1 MTKSRMRSLWTVR
14 YVPISL
20 QIARPNHTVSVV
32 LDLPQLYTK
41 PPASTL
47 LSTLDDL
54 SVQPLSWETTSRLKN
69 EKAEQLPR
77 KRKINN
83 EGVPQYLTKI
93 IASPL
98 AWIEDDAEKEQ
109 VWEAASQRLSERS
122 GRTAMGA
129 ITRSFAIPL
138 SPVVEVEQAVGVVQP
153 EQASGRV
160 LDDIVELTIHEPP
173 MTADNLGLKT
183 WASSYLLAKQLC
195 SLRRHIPDLPSD
207 AVILELGAGTG
218 LVGMAA
224 SAVFQRDVLLT
235 DLPEIVPNLE
245 QNARSNESAISYCN
259 GTVSAAVLDWT
270 KPDELQAEASNGLPN
285 SFPLIVIA
293 DPIYSPE
300 HPQLLVNAIQWHLS
314 KDHTARVI
322 IELPLRE
329 AYVAERQD
337 LRDRLASI
345 GLGVVEQG
353 EEVGYDDWSSGN
365 GEELTEVRC
374 WWSVWGRQ

>member
-1 MTKSRMRSLWTVR
+1 M
-14 YVPISL
+14 
-20 QIARPNHTVSVV
+20 SVV

-41 PPASTL
+41 PAASTL

-54 SVQPLSWETTSRLKN
+54 SVQPLSWEATPRPKN
-69 EKAEQLPR
+69 GKDQLPR

-98 AWIEDDAEKEQ
+98 AWIEDDNEKEQ
-109 VWEAASQRLSERS
+109 VWEAASQRMSERS

-207 AVILELGAGTG
+207 AVVLELGAGTG

-245 QNARSNESAISYCN
+245 QNARSNESAISYCH
-259 GTVSAAVLDWT
+259 GTVSAAVLDWM
-270 KPDELQAEASNGLPN
+270 KPDELQADACNGLPN

-300 HPQLLVNAIQWHLS
+300 HPRLLVNAIEWHLS
-314 KDHTARVI
+314 RDDTARVV
-322 IELPLRE
+322 IELPLRD

-353 EEVGYDDWSSGN
+353 EEVGYDDWSSGD

>member
-1 MTKSRMRSLWTVR
+1 
-14 YVPISL
+14 
-20 QIARPNHTVSVV
+20 
-32 LDLPQLYTK
+32 
-41 PPASTL
+41 
-47 LSTLDDL
+47 
-54 SVQPLSWETTSRLKN
+54 
-69 EKAEQLPR
+69 
-77 KRKINN
+77 
-83 EGVPQYLTKI
+83 
-93 IASPL
+93 
-98 AWIEDDAEKEQ
+98 
-109 VWEAASQRLSERS
+109 
-122 GRTAMGA
+122 MGA

-138 SPVVEVEQAVGVVQP
+138 SPVVDVGQAVGVVQP
-153 EQASGRV
+153 EQASGRI

-195 SLRRHIPDLPSD
+195 SLRRYIPDLPSD

-224 SAVFQRDVLLT
+224 SAVFQKDVILT

-245 QNARSNESAISYCN
+245 QNARSNESAVSCCHGN
-259 GTVSAAVLDWT
+259 VSAAVLDWT
-270 KPDELQAEASNGLPN
+270 KPEELQSDACNGLPN

-300 HPQLLVNAIQWHLS
+300 HPRILVNAIDWHLS
-314 KDHTARVI
+314 KDDSARVI
-322 IELPLRE
+322 LELPLRD
-329 AYVAERQD
+329 AYFAERQD

>member
-1 MTKSRMRSLWTVR
+1 M
-14 YVPISL
+14 P
-20 QIARPNHTVSVV
+20 AV

-41 PPASTL
+41 PPAPVL

-54 SVQPLSWETTSRLKN
+54 SVQPLSWEATSRPKN
-69 EKAEQLPR
+69 ETCDLHPR

-98 AWIEDDAEKEQ
+98 GWIEDDVEKEQ

-138 SPVVEVEQAVGVVQP
+138 SPVIDVEQPVGVVQP
-153 EQASGRV
+153 AQASGRV
-160 LDDIVELTIHEPP
+160 IDDIVELTIHEPP

-183 WASSYLLAKQLC
+183 WASSYLLSKQLC

-224 SAVFQRDVLLT
+224 STVFQRHVILT

-245 QNARSNESAISYCN
+245 QNARSNESAISCCSGN
-259 GTVSAAVLDWT
+259 VSAAVLDWT
-270 KPDELQAEASNGLPN
+270 KPDELQAEACNGSPN

-300 HPQLLVNAIQWHLS
+300 HPQMLVNAIDWHLS
-314 KDHTARVI
+314 KDDTARVV
-322 IELPLRE
+322 IELPLRD